1 MRRRGA
7 RRAGR
12 RAGRRAA
19 RRTSRRVMRRR
30 MLLPMGRR
38 YRRRRFLV
46 SGFTMLLV
54 GGAAYKL
61 GQSSVKQIEE
71 HTGKPAEDLSQEE
84 LEAAMDELGIEEEE
98 LTQADKAAIEAE
110 AIDAPAA
117 AQPAAPA
124 PASAAPAAPDY
135 LAELERLAELRDKG
149 IITDDEFEAKKKQ
162 LLGL

>member
-19 RRTSRRVMRRR
+19 RRTMRRRR
-30 MLLPMGRR
+30 MLPAGRR
-38 YRRRRFLV
+38 YRRRRLLV
-46 SGFTMLLV
+46 GGATMLLV

-71 HTGKPAEDLSQEE
+71 HTGKPAEDLTEQE
-84 LEAAMDELGIEEEE
+84 LEAAMDELGIQEEEI
-98 LTQADKAAIEAE
+98 TDADMAALEAE
-110 AIDAPAA
+110 SVDAPPP
-117 AQPAAPA
+117 AQTAAPA
-124 PASAAPAAPDY
+124 QADY
-135 LAELERLAELRDKG
+135 IEELKKLAELKDAG
-149 IITDDEFEAKKKQ
+149 IISDEEFEAKKKQ

>member
-12 RAGRRAA
+12 RAGRRTA
-19 RRTSRRVMRRR
+19 RRTTRRRVRRRRVM
-30 MLLPMGRR
+30 PVGRR

-46 SGFTMLLV
+46 GGATMLLV

-61 GQSSVKQIEE
+61 GQKSVKQIED
-71 HTGKPAEDLSQEE
+71 HTGKPADQLSEQE

-98 LTQADKAAIEAE
+98 ITDADMAAIEAE
-110 AIDAPAA
+110 AIDDGG
-117 AQPAAPA
+117 
-124 PASAAPAAPDY
+124 ASAAPAAAPAAAPQADY
-135 LAELERLAELRDKG
+135 IEELKKLAELKDAG
-149 IITDDEFEAKKKQ
+149 IITEDEFEAKKKS